1 MSKTLD
7 NIRLNL
13 CFFSGEDDYIIRKC
27 SKKIQIFFAFIGLF
41 VIIVFL
47 GCFISAFEF
56 TTSVFIESG
65 WLVMPF
71 IIGLIWAFLV
81 ANMYLLLLYTIS
93 PTLLPVSNKKKKHKQ
108 KNKIK
113 DDVFSISLI
122 LRILFISLLAII
134 IAQPLSVFHF
144 SYSIDE
150 ELQKHKNLEQAL
162 MIISFDSTSIN
173 NQQKLFK
180 DFNNR
185 IKIFKSEYP
194 LVINSNNKLINKLN
208 DDINNLYQ
216 INSIQK
222 NLLQKRKLKEPIKI
236 YEKKKDSLNNE
247 LINIS
252 NNIVNSDANILSLI
266 DGVSCNSKMLYN
278 DFILF
283 RNEIKQIIESRN
295 KNHNRISIAISE
307 CNYYTTK
314 IKLLLQH
321 NPISW
326 LLTFLICIV
335 FILPIYLKYALRDL
349 SKNYF
354 KEDFKDKLS
363 MYKIREEMLIT
374 KDFTWLKNNLQKLN
388 INEIKTS
395 DFYFQKMLIEYKIIL
410 EDYEEFKLNH
420 SKILKERIQSYNS
433 IYKGSLK
440 LKLDQLLK
448 TNSINYKDFVSEVK
462 VEFDKTNDSFEKYEY
477 WEDAPFR
484 TLKRNEKPILGN
496 DEEELLRLIYP
507 VQE

>member
-180 DFNNR
+180 VKLRFLACVLIEVCRTKRHMSSLSYNNR
-185 IKIFKSEYP
+185 Y
-194 LVINSNNKLINKLN
+194 
-208 DDINNLYQ
+208 
-216 INSIQK
+216 
-222 NLLQKRKLKEPIKI
+222 
-236 YEKKKDSLNNE
+236 
-247 LINIS
+247 
-252 NNIVNSDANILSLI
+252 
-266 DGVSCNSKMLYN
+266 
-278 DFILF
+278 
-283 RNEIKQIIESRN
+283 
-295 KNHNRISIAISE
+295 
-307 CNYYTTK
+307 
-314 IKLLLQH
+314 
-321 NPISW
+321 
-326 LLTFLICIV
+326 
-335 FILPIYLKYALRDL
+335 
-349 SKNYF
+349 
-354 KEDFKDKLS
+354 
-363 MYKIREEMLIT
+363 
-374 KDFTWLKNNLQKLN
+374 
-388 INEIKTS
+388 
-395 DFYFQKMLIEYKIIL
+395 
-410 EDYEEFKLNH
+410 
-420 SKILKERIQSYNS
+420 
-433 IYKGSLK
+433 
-440 LKLDQLLK
+440 
-448 TNSINYKDFVSEVK
+448 
-462 VEFDKTNDSFEKYEY
+462 
-477 WEDAPFR
+477 
-484 TLKRNEKPILGN
+484 
-496 DEEELLRLIYP
+496 
-507 VQE
+507 